1 MKKVIT
7 LILASSLLSSLLV
20 GCNNNTNNN
29 SSETTVSQDTTVS
42 ETAEKTTEE
51 EATMQFMTTND
62 PYYIDDDYAEE
73 PTAPINEQTFY
84 DNSTEFVVTEQ
95 YASEQKMISQDGYSI
110 LGGAQDIET
119 LVLPSEYNGKDIVSL
134 YDNAY

>member
-42 ETAEKTTEE
+42 ETAEETTEE

-62 PYYIDDDYAEE
+62 SYYIDDYAEE